1 MECFFPFSSV
11 CYRVPEGPYFHWW
24 YRWISSSCRERG
36 GDVRRVSFVWQSFF
50 RFFPTC
56 LVSIHGVG
64 EGFLSLV
71 FVCPCG
77 AGGFSPRAGSVVVR
91 VVVCCAFGSV
101 CSDRV

>member
-1 MECFFPFSSV
+1 MCA
-11 CYRVPEGPYFHWW
+11 
-24 YRWISSSCRERG
+24 
-36 GDVRRVSFVWQSFF
+36 
-50 RFFPTC
+50 
-56 LVSIHGVG
+56 VSIHGVG